1 MTAHVF
7 EPADPDFATRVCDSF
22 ARQAMMAHL
31 GAEMAL
37 VEPGRVEIAM
47 PFHESLTQQHGFV
60 HAGALA
66 SIADSA
72 GGYAATSLFP
82 ATAQPLTV
90 EFKLNLLA
98 PAAGERFLAVGQV
111 LRPGRT
117 LTVCEL
123 QVHAERAG
131 ESKLCATGL
140 QTMMRIEGRAD
151 VAEVGA
157 G

>member
-1 MTAHVF
+1 MSTQLF
-7 EPADPDFATRVCDSF
+7 EPADHDFAARIRESF
-22 ARQAMMAHL
+22 ARQAMMTHL
-31 GAEMAL
+31 GAEIVL
-37 VEPGRVEIAM
+37 VDAGRVVIAM
-47 PFHESLTQQHGFV
+47 PFHQSLTQQHGFV

-66 SIADSA
+66 SVADSA

-98 PAAGERFLAVGQV
+98 PAAGQRFLAVGQV

-151 VAEVGA
+151 VAEAGA